1 MVVMILENVQPSV
14 RGELTRWM
22 LELRSGV
29 FLGDLSAAVRDK
41 LWQMVCSKMRVG
53 AGMIVYNAANEQG
66 YAIKF
71 HGDTSR
77 VVEDFDG
84 MLLICCPQS
93 QTEEY
98 CQEN

>member
-1 MVVMILENVQPSV
+1 MVVMILENVQSSV

-29 FLGDLSAAVRDK
+29 FVGDLSAAVRDN
-41 LWQMVCSKMRVG
+41 LWKTVCGKMRAG
-53 AGMIVYNAANEQG
+53 AGMLVYNAATEQG
-66 YAIKF
+66 YAIRF

-84 MLLICCPQS
+84 LLLIRCPQS
-93 QTEEY
+93 QTEEKSL
-98 CQEN
+98 EN